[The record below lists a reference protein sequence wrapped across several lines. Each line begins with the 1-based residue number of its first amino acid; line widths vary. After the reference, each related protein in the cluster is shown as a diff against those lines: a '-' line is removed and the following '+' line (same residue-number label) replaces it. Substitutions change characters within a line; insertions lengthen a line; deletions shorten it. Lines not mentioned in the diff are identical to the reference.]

1 MFDVHLYFS
10 GSVEPVVNRYLLR
23 RGANRLSTFAY
34 PKEAYTYLKL
44 ADQLGLRANMLIDSG
59 AFTAW
64 SVGKPVKL
72 ADLIAYNDKLLR
84 DYGDRHSF
92 TFISLDAIPGER
104 GRAATSDEIAKA
116 VDISYAQF
124 CEMQQH
130 FRGHY
135 VLPVFHSGEDFR
147 LRNAYLHLTDYVC
160 LSMDQGMP
168 EHMRLSWAKRA
179 AVPGFKFHGLAAT
192 GNRMVTEVP
201 WFSVDSSSWV
211 TVGSM
216 GGILWPRPDGTF
228 RVLAV
233 SHNSPSRHNRGEHY
247 LTLTPVEQARAA
259 AYIRAQG
266 FCPDR
271 MGADYNER
279 IGWNVMQ
286 WLNPP
291 WRRKRAPHADLF
303 ADA

>member
-1 MFDVHLYFS
+1 MFDVRLYFS
-10 GSVEPVVNRYLLR
+10 GSVEPEVNRYLIQRQAL
-23 RGANRLSTFAY
+23 RLSTFAY

-44 ADQLGLRANMLIDSG
+44 ADQLGRRATMLIDSG

-72 ADLIAYNDKLLR
+72 DNLIDYNDKLLR
-84 DYGDRHSF
+84 DYGDRHDF
-92 TFISLDAIPGER
+92 IFISLDAIPGER
-104 GRAATSDEIAKA
+104 GRAATSEEISRA
-116 VDISYAQF
+116 VDISYANF
-124 CEMQQH
+124 CAMQQH
-130 FRGHY
+130 FRGRY

-168 EHMRLSWAKRA
+168 EHMRLTWAKRA
-179 AVPGFKFHGLAAT
+179 TVPGFKFHGLAAT

-201 WFSVDSSSWV
+201 WYSVDSSSWV

-228 RVLAV
+228 RVLPI
-233 SHNSPSRHNRGEHY
+233 SGNSPARHNRGEHY
-247 LTLTPVEQARAA
+247 ENLSDFERGRAA
-259 AYIRAQG
+259 NYIRSQG

-271 MGADYNER
+271 MGMDYNER
-279 IGWNVMQ
+279 IGWNVHM

-291 WRRKRAPHADLF
+291 WRRKQAPQADLF
-303 ADA
+303 THA